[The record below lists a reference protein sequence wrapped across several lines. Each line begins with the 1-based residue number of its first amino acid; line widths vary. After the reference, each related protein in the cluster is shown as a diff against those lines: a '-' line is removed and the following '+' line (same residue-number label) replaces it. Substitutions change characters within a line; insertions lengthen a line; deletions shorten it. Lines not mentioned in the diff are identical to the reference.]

1 MVHPSCPVEAMKLGN
16 VLNPYSKKISA
27 KVEDGSPCCDYVGE
41 GGSGHFVKMVHNG
54 IEYGDMQLIAETYL
68 LLKQH
73 IGLNNEEIAQ
83 VFDQWNRGALE
94 SYLIEITRDIFRK
107 KDELSGNYVIDLIL
121 DSAGQKGT
129 GKWTVESG
137 LDLAAP
143 VTLIAEAVFGRI
155 LSSHKTQRIAANT
168 HLHGPESSLLS
179 GENPTDSKQFILDL
193 HDTLYASKIVSYAQG
208 FLLLRAA
215 AAKHHWRLNYGGI
228 ALMWRGGCIIRSKFL
243 AKIKDA
249 FERNPELHNL
259 LLDNFFKEVIHQS
272 QEGWRRV
279 CATAALKGYA
289 IPAFYS
295 ALSYYDGLRSASST
309 SNLIQAQRD
318 FFGAHTYERI
328 DKPRGTY
335 YHTNW
340 SGQGGSTASSVY
352 NA

>member
-1 MVHPSCPVEAMKLGN
+1 
-16 VLNPYSKKISA
+16 
-27 KVEDGSPCCDYVGE
+27 VGE

-68 LLKQH
+68 LLKH
-73 IGLNNEEIAQ
+73 HVGLNNEEISQ
-83 VFDQWNRGALE
+83 VFDQWNRGDLE

-107 KDELSGNYVIDLIL
+107 KDESSGKYVIDLIL
-121 DSAGQKGT
+121 DAAGQKGT

-137 LDLAAP
+137 LDFGAP
-143 VTLIAEAVFGRI
+143 ITLIAEAVFGRI
-155 LSSHKTQRIAANT
+155 LSSHKSQRVAANT
-168 HLHGPESSLLS
+168 QLRGPESSFLS
-179 GENPTDSKQFILDL
+179 GKNSFDRNQFILDL
-193 HDTLYASKIVSYAQG
+193 HDALYASKIVSYAQG

-215 AAKHHWRLNYGGI
+215 ASHNQWNLNYGGI

-249 FERNPELHNL
+249 FQRNPELHNL
-259 LLDNFFKEVIHQS
+259 LFDHFFTDVIHQS
-272 QEGWRRV
+272 QAGWRRV
-279 CATAALKGYA
+279 CASAALNGYA
-289 IPAFYS
+289 IPAIYS
-295 ALSYYDGLRSASST
+295 ALSYYDGLRTASST

-328 DKPRGTY
+328 DKPRGTFF
-335 YHTNW
+335 HTNW